1 MKVSTQQP
9 FSLVYALFEHQYL
22 GPLLE
27 SFVVQVNPRGD
38 LTYTYQNI
46 SHKNMEEF
54 GHGLTEDDRKL
65 IRWMDDMQQEA
76 VLKKFNP
83 RKLKPID
90 FFLKV
95 WEKDKQVQEV
105 VNAYME
111 NLRSLIFP
119 KLMQKRLFLMGK
131 DGNPIW
137 RQVQM
142 AQEPAKVYFHFDRQ
156 AEQTYYFPNILYQG
170 NRVKLQTPGARIL
183 SDQPAFLL
191 IDQMLYY
198 FEPHTD
204 GKKLRPFL
212 DKFHIQIPKKLED
225 TYYQKFIAPL
235 VGQFK
240 VFAKGFAIES
250 RELPISPILT
260 LAPATEGSTEPIW
273 EDTSSATKQNQEYLY
288 IELTFA
294 YGGQKF
300 PVDNFATHAHVEVHK
315 EGDSW
320 TFRKIKRKISE
331 EKYWIKLLTQWGLPL
346 KTGKVKWPR
355 SQVLAWCQDHQK
367 QLQEVGITVQ
377 QPLSGRSY
385 FLGYAQIRVTIDESE
400 DWFDIRTH
408 VQFGEFTIP
417 FLEIRQWMLEGR
429 REFPL
434 PNGEIAVIPEE
445 WFAHYIELWSLSEVI
460 DAEAHLAK
468 HHLALVEDLS
478 HQGWVEAHLSQKL
491 QALQQF
497 QSIAEEPLPQG
508 FEGTLRPY
516 QKAGYDWM
524 HFLYQYRLG
533 GCLADDMGLGKTV
546 MTLAFLQSIHEK
558 PEHIHPSLIV
568 LPTSLIYNWQKEAER
583 FTPKLKIYIHSGT
596 YRSKEASI
604 FEKHDLILMSYS
616 VLRID
621 IDFIKKF
628 HFTYV
633 ILDESQA
640 IKNPGS
646 NISQAVRELQSEN
659 RLILTGTPLEN
670 STMDLWS
677 QMSFVNPGLL
687 GSQSFFKTTYQLPI
701 EKHQDDGATKR
712 LFRKI
717 KPFMLRRHKSQVA
730 TELPE
735 KIQTIHYSDMAEEQW
750 KRYEETKSYYRNLI
764 LEQIEKQ
771 GIQRSQMM
779 VLEGLTKLRQI
790 ANDPVLVDPEF
801 TEVSGKRRDVLH
813 KLEST
818 LKNNHKV
825 LIFSQF
831 VKHLQVYKAH
841 FDTEGIPYCYL
852 DGATQNR
859 QEVVE
864 RFQTDPQI
872 QVFLISL
879 KAGGVGLNL
888 TAAEYVFILDPWW
901 NPAIEAQAI
910 DRAHRIGQ
918 LNKVFT
924 YKFITRNSVEEK
936 ILVLQQNK
944 KRLFDELITTE
955 ESFFKNLSTQDML
968 ALLD

>member
-9 FSLVYALFEHQYL
+9 YSLVYALFEHQYL
-22 GPLLE
+22 GPLFE
-27 SFVVQVNPRGD
+27 SFVVQVNTKGD

-54 GHGLTEDDRKL
+54 QKGLTEDDRKL
-65 IRWMDDMQQEA
+65 IRWMDDMQQEM

-83 RKLKPID
+83 KKLKPVD

-95 WEKDKQVQEV
+95 YEKDKSLQE
-105 VNAYME
+105 AIQSYMD
-111 NLRSLIFP
+111 NLRSLILP
-119 KLMQKRLFLMGK
+119 NLIHKRLFLMGK

-137 RQVQM
+137 RKVEI
-142 AQEPAKVYFHFDRQ
+142 AEEPAKVYFHFDRQ
-156 AEQTYYFPNILYQG
+156 AEQTYYFPNILYKG

-183 SDQPAFLL
+183 SDHPAFLL
-191 IDQMLYY
+191 IDQFLYY

-225 TYYQKFIAPL
+225 TYYHKFITSL
-235 VGQFK
+235 IGQFK
-240 VFAKGFAIES
+240 VFAKGFTIETH
-250 RELPISPILT
+250 ELPIQPVLT
-260 LAPATEGSTEPIW
+260 LTPISANKTEALFESQPGGAPGEESM
-273 EDTSSATKQNQEYLY
+273 K
-288 IELTFA
+288 IELKFK
-294 YGGQKF
+294 YGDQEF
-300 PVDNFATHAHVEVHK
+300 PFDHFTTHAHVEAKK
-315 EGDSW
+315 EEDQW
-320 TFRKIKRKISE
+320 TFIRIKRKISE
-331 EKYWIKLLTQWGLPL
+331 EKYWVKTLVQWDLPIKN
-346 KTGKVKWPR
+346 GKIKWSR
-355 SQVLAWCQDHQK
+355 SQALQWCQAHQN
-367 QLQEVGITVQ
+367 QLKEAGIQVVQ
-377 QPLSGRSY
+377 TDPGKTY
-385 FLGYAQIRVTIDESE
+385 FLGYAQIRVTIHESE

-417 FLEIRQWMLEGR
+417 FLSIRKWMLAGK
-429 REFPL
+429 REFVL
-434 PNGEIAVIPEE
+434 PNGEVAVIPEE
-445 WFAHYIELWSLSEVI
+445 WFAQYYELWSLSEI
-460 DAEAHLAK
+460 QDEEAHLAK
-468 HHLALVEDLS
+468 FHLALVEDLS
-478 HQGWVEAHLSQKL
+478 TQGWVEANLSKKL
-491 QALQQF
+491 LALQQF
-497 QSIAEEPLPQG
+497 QSISAEPLPSG

-524 HFLYQYRLG
+524 HFLHQYRLG

-558 PEHIHPSLIV
+558 SELKNPSLIA

-583 FTPKLKIYIHSGT
+583 FTPKLRIYVHAGT
-596 YRSKEASI
+596 YRPKDASL
-604 FEKHDLILMSYS
+604 FSSYDLILMSYS
-616 VLRID
+616 VLRLD

-628 HFTYV
+628 KFTYV

-640 IKNPGS
+640 IKNPTS

-677 QMSFVNPGLL
+677 QMSFANPGLL

-701 EKHQDDGATKR
+701 EKHQDEGATQR

-735 KIQTIHYSDMAEEQW
+735 KIQTVHYSDMAEEQW
-750 KRYEETKSYYRNLI
+750 KRYEETKSHYRNLI

-771 GIQRSQMM
+771 GIQRSQMI

-790 ANDPVLVDPEF
+790 ANDPVLIDPTF

-831 VKHLQVYKAH
+831 VKHLQVYKH
-841 FDTEGIPYCYL
+841 QFDQDGISYCYL

-859 QEVVE
+859 QEVVD
-864 RFQTDPQI
+864 RFQTDPAI

-918 LNKVFT
+918 QNKVFT